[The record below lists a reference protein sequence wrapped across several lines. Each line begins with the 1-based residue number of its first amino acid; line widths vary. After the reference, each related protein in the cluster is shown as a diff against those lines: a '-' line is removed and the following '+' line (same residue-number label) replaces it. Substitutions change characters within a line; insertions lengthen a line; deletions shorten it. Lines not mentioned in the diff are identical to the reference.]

1 MKKRN
6 ILKSIK
12 GLNAN
17 SKELRKYAIEKYV
30 NKDGI
35 AQIKIYLKNEELY
48 DSFSNPLDPELNP
61 AIFDYIEQEAYY
73 IPVEYPLEIIVVSED
88 KNMDI
93 QRIENLIKKH
103 YWKRLADLDDDL
115 HKNKYISLSL
125 LVLGIILYALYFT
138 FEVALPD
145 KTLFNEIFSVAATFL
160 VWEAVDYW
168 VLQRG
173 QIKIDYLNTSQLA
186 SAKVYSQKLETVKK

>member
-1 MKKRN
+1 MKKRKTLN
-6 ILKSIK
+6 SIK

-17 SKELRKYAIEKYV
+17 AKELRKYAIEKYV

-35 AQIKIYLKNEELY
+35 AQIKIYLNNDELY

-61 AIFDYIEQEAYY
+61 AIFDYIDKEAYY

-93 QRIENLIKKH
+93 KRVEELIKKH

-125 LVLGIILYALYFT
+125 LLFGIVLYALYFT
-138 FEVALPD
+138 FEVALPSRA
-145 KTLFNEIFSVAATFL
+145 LFNEIFSVAATFL

-173 QIKIDYLNTSQLA
+173 QTKINYLNTSQLA
-186 SAKVYSQKLETVKK
+186 LAKVSAQELKGNK